1 MTSSSGT
8 GRAVASV
15 LGTAVVGVILSWLI
29 SVLAAEGYLDKTAAA
44 WTHMVVALLV
54 LGILALRYDQSDRPV
69 VRILTALIF
78 VLTGWYSLVAMTHCW
93 FDTWQQQPNPPPEAF
108 SDGAALTGVVM
119 AGWLPPLTAFLA
131 CRFFVVLRRRF
142 VAARAKY

>member
-1 MTSSSGT
+1 
-8 GRAVASV
+8 
-15 LGTAVVGVILSWLI
+15 
-29 SVLAAEGYLDKTAAA
+29 
-44 WTHMVVALLV
+44 MV
-54 LGILALRYDQSDRPV
+54 SP